1 MNSIT
6 SVLFQS
12 IPSQSDILID
22 ACRKGDQRAQLQIYK
37 IYYKLIFN
45 ICLRVVP
52 DHLRAEEIMH
62 EVILSAL
69 EEVRNCPVNP
79 VFSDLLSESLEM
91 TLSAEFCQAGSS
103 QTNHEIK
110 RFKLQ

>member
-1 MNSIT
+1 MNSVT

-12 IPSQSDILID
+12 IPGPSDNLIYS
-22 ACRKGDQRAQLQIYK
+22 CRQGDQRAQLQIYK

-45 ICLRVVP
+45 ICLRFVP
-52 DHLRAEEIMH
+52 DHLKAEEIMH

-69 EEVRNCPVNP
+69 EEVRNCPVTP

-91 TLSAEFCQAGSS
+91 TLSAEFCQAGSA
-103 QTNHEIK
+103 QANNEIN
-110 RFKLQ
+110 RFKL